1 MYNHLFLQ
9 LRYYSIGGAI
19 VSMLTLCVVD
29 LGSLTLSVV
38 DLGSLT
44 LCVVDLGSSSGRVN
58 PKIIKLVFVD
68 FH

>member
-1 MYNHLFLQ
+1 MYNPLFLQ
-9 LRYYSIGGAI
+9 LRYYSIGGVM

-38 DLGSLT
+38 DLGS
-44 LCVVDLGSSSGRVN
+44 SSGWVN